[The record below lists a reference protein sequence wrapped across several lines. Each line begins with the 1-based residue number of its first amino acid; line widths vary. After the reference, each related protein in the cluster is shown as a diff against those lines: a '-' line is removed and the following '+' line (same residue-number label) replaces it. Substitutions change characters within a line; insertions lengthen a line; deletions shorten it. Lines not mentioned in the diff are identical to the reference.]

1 MSEQIFTLL
10 DEIYEGRKPLSALS
24 ELSQEGRQINYFH
37 LWVQH
42 RIAKECVKEQ
52 DAILKEINSHIKLG
66 VLPGNGLDQT
76 AERNGLIT
84 ASNIVTKRYT
94 DSKPS
99 FIPMAHESKSRLHGC
114 SQCDAIVECVGHEHD
129 GGLFVCSEC
138 NDEREHYHGKA
149 TGVEVGFEGSSYSTS
164 KRHECKYG
172 DGSGTM
178 AYFTTE
184 RLIKESL
191 GKATNVRIFGDGDGS
206 ALILERIEDDS
217 PLKVNMIEVWT
228 CTAHAPGSEIEV
240 KKGES
245 CYCGRTE

>member
-24 ELSQEGRQINYFH
+24 ELSQEGQQINYFH

-84 ASNIVTKRYT
+84 ASNIVTKRYV
-94 DSKPS
+94 DRKPS

-138 NDEREHYHGKA
+138 NDEREHYHGA
-149 TGVEVGFEGSSYSTS
+149 PTY
-164 KRHECKYG
+164 
-172 DGSGTM
+172 
-178 AYFTTE
+178 
-184 RLIKESL
+184 L
-191 GKATNVRIFGDGDGS
+191 
-206 ALILERIEDDS
+206 RIEIDGQRVSLPAATKDQTLWELYTREGVHIGS
-217 PLKVNMIEVWT
+217 IPCEGEVEGAGSVVDAEALRGEIAARLGAAQGWL
-228 CTAHAPGSEIEV
+228 CANHPPGSEIEV
-240 KKGES
+240 KKGEGCS
-245 CYCGRTE
+245 VCGRGEG